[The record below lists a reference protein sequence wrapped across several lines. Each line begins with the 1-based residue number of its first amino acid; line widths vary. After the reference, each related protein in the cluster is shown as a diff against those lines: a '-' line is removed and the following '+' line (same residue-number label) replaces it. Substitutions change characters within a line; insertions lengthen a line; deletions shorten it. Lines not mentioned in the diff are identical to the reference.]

1 LSSLGQKSRDKPV
14 GKKKVDRTCQ
24 RMAETV
30 EMMGDQDMKKLL
42 DQEVEVTSTS
52 RVLLRQESLR
62 VSMRNVIRK
71 FWPK

>member
-1 LSSLGQKSRDKPV
+1 MPSITEEGE
-14 GKKKVDRTCQ
+14 KVL
-24 RMAETV
+24 
-30 EMMGDQDMKKLL
+30 EMMGDQDMKKLV
-42 DQEVEVTSTS
+42 DQEVEVTPTS

>member
-1 LSSLGQKSRDKPV
+1 
-14 GKKKVDRTCQ
+14 
-24 RMAETV
+24 
-30 EMMGDQDMKKLL
+30 MMGDQDMKKLV
-42 DQEVEVTSTS
+42 DQEVEVTPTS